1 MAKKRKRRRTSLLT
15 KIINFATMGIALSRV
30 ITLFVKNDPDFAVN
44 VLVREASFGM
54 SEEGGKFNLQTGL
67 NLYGPMIGAIA
78 FRKVL
83 SMARKAGRF

>member
-1 MAKKRKRRRTSLLT
+1 MVKRRKRRKTSLLT
-15 KIINFATMGIALSRV
+15 KVINWATAGIALSRV
-30 ITLFVKNDPDFAVN
+30 IVLFTQNDPAFAAN

-54 SEEGGKFNLQTGL
+54 SEGGAFDLKQGM